1 MVCDNRG
8 MTSTENASLT
18 TDQTARVVLIRHGQ
32 TDWNFEHRF
41 QGQVDIPLNETG
53 REQAGE
59 AAENLLAFAAAEQEN
74 QPDFRWDAVL
84 TSPLSRA
91 VQTGEIIAHALGLEV
106 SKTYDGMQERSFG
119 EAEGVVVTPEIWG
132 DLEARFNGIE
142 PLKDLRERGIAALN
156 VALSEHR
163 GKNVIIVAHGLWIAQ
178 VMEELTGEDMV
189 LPVNGAIT
197 ELPLEL
203 LEHRSTDFSST
214 ESPSSQAI

>member
-1 MVCDNRG
+1 

-59 AAENLLAFAAAEQEN
+59 AAENLVAFAAAEQER
-74 QPDFRWDAVL
+74 QPDFRWDTVL

-91 VQTGEIIAHALGLEV
+91 FQTGEIIAHALGLEV

-142 PLKDLRERGIAALN
+142 PLEDLRERGIAALN